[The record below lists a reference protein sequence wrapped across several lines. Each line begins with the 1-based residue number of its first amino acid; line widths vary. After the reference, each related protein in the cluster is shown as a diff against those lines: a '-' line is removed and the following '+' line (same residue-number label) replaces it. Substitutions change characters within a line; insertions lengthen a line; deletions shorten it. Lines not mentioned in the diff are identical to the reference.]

1 MTLLNLLLIP
11 ISGLLSISVY
21 NRLPGKYLPE
31 NCLKQTKFI
40 GLLTSVLNLF
50 ISLIIF
56 IKIDFACNQYQ
67 FVQKYHNLSNY
78 DFYLGT
84 DGLSIYFILLTCII
98 IPISLL
104 SNWNSVSKNVKSYVI
119 ILLLLE
125 TFLLLVFLV
134 LDILLYY
141 IFFESILFPLFI
153 LVGLYG
159 SSNKVRAS
167 FYLFLYTLI
176 GSLFLLLSIINMYT
190 ITGVT
195 DFDSLFK
202 TNFDYYFQFF
212 IFYGIFL
219 SFAVKTPTIFLN
231 NWLLKAHVESPLGG
245 SLILAS
251 VVLKLSLYGILRL
264 ILPILSKAYLD
275 NTYVIYIIG
284 VVTIIY
290 ASFGTLRTIDVKEL
304 IAYSS
309 VSHAAVYFLGVF
321 SNNIQGIEGAII
333 FGLAH
338 GFVSSGLFICA
349 GGVLYDRSGNRLITI
364 YRGLTQIMPIFSILF
379 FILCLANAGA
389 PLTFNFLGEFMCLYG
404 TFERLPLLGIF
415 ASTSVILSASYSI
428 YMLNRVI
435 FGGSLSKFFIFNIS
449 DINRREFFIVF
460 VLIIFTIF
468 FGIYPA
474 PILDGLHYYVTALIY
489 NFDYSSDNLMFFF
502 HIFFKKNKAS
512 TRIRIFN
519 KTFLFKVLLIF
530 VFSLASRSFINYVYD
545 TNVFKEYTSLIS
557 LFYYSFLAFFVGFI
571 NELYII
577 ISNYHDFNKIPMG
590 GYKYGTNHTIEDL
603 YNKVIANKADR
614 SGTGHDTSSYPPS
627 AQSQIPQQVGS
638 SSQSSSVY
646 PNPVV
651 REQSP
656 FNAIKADPEIIKPEP
671 YYEHYPVLSFPTG
684 QRHIK
689 YDPFL
694 IQQRRIHKIPH
705 SFIGSMHSPEN
716 PTHLPYP
723 DYDRRVEIKI
733 FLDKFKETHKN
744 DNRFVDNLIKDMSVA
759 LRKIEDV
766 YGKRASYGLSTEL
779 KKIILNDPILS
790 NKYKSKSTGG
800 ILWNRLGINNKNFV
814 DALTRY

>member
-1 MTLLNLLLIP
+1 MSLLNLLLIP
-11 ISGLLSISVY
+11 VSGLLTISIY
-21 NRLPGKYLPE
+21 NRFSSKYLPGYS
-31 NCLKQTKFI
+31 LKWTKII
-40 GLLTSVLNLF
+40 GLLTSILNLF

-56 IKIDFACNQYQ
+56 IKVDFSCNQYQ
-67 FVQKYHNLSNY
+67 FVQIYHDVNNY
-78 DFYLGT
+78 DFYLGI

-153 LVGLYG
+153 LIGLYG

-176 GSLFLLLSIINMYT
+176 GSLFLLLSIINMYS
-190 ITGVT
+190 IAGVT

-212 IFYGIFL
+212 IFFGIFL

-264 ILPILSKAYLD
+264 ILPILPKAYID
-275 NTYVIYIIG
+275 NTYLIYIIG
-284 VVTIIY
+284 IITIIY

-321 SNNIQGIEGAII
+321 SNNIQGIEGAIV

-349 GGVLYDRSGNRLITI
+349 GGILYDRSGNRLITI
-364 YRGLTQIMPIFSILF
+364 YRGLTQIMPMFSIFF

-404 TFERLPLLGIF
+404 TFERLPLLGVF
-415 ASTSVILSASYSI
+415 ASTSVILSASYSM

-435 FGGSLSKFFIFNIS
+435 FGGSLSKFFIFNLS
-449 DINRREFFIVF
+449 DVNWREFFIVF
-460 VLIIFTIF
+460 ILIFFTIF

-474 PILDGLHYYVTALIY
+474 PILDGLHYYATGIIY
-489 NFDYSSDNLMFFF
+489 NYEYSINSLFFF
-502 HIFFKKNKAS
+502 LPVTFTSKKC
-512 TRIRIFN
+512 T
-519 KTFLFKVLLIF
+519 
-530 VFSLASRSFINYVYD
+530 
-545 TNVFKEYTSLIS
+545 
-557 LFYYSFLAFFVGFI
+557 
-571 NELYII
+571 II
-577 ISNYHDFNKIPMG
+577 ISKSFSTYSVLYVDENSS
-590 GYKYGTNHTIEDL
+590 IEDL
-603 YNKVIANKADR
+603 ENEFDERVARTFGKDADKFLGYYENRVNEECEIRKYVIDSYFERVQEIKQSLSEQDKEKYDKTVKDDVNKKADEI
-614 SGTGHDTSSYPPS
+614 SDTFNEIRDARNNMLSNIEKGEELIDL
-627 AQSQIPQQVGS
+627 ANMRDQVKEDKIKKHIDD
-638 SSQSSSVY
+638 
-646 PNPVV
+646 NLKNFLENNNENNTNT
-651 REQSP
+651 EQSNQDNTNTEQSNIDNT
-656 FNAIKADPEIIKPEP
+656 NAEQSNIDNTNAEQSNIDNTNTKQSNIDYVLEKKECEP
-671 YYEHYPVLSFPTG
+671 SSFMD
-684 QRHIK
+684 I
-689 YDPFL
+689 DD
-694 IQQRRIHKIPH
+694 
-705 SFIGSMHSPEN
+705 E
-716 PTHLPYP
+716 
-723 DYDRRVEIKI
+723 
-733 FLDKFKETHKN
+733 
-744 DNRFVDNLIKDMSVA
+744 
-759 LRKIEDV
+759 
-766 YGKRASYGLSTEL
+766 
-779 KKIILNDPILS
+779 
-790 NKYKSKSTGG
+790 
-800 ILWNRLGINNKNFV
+800 
-814 DALTRY
+814 